1 MPDCTAPLS
10 LEVCHGMSGVAH
22 EDDVRRQ
29 SAVYLQHRP
38 SLHYTPLNLNG
49 IQFCHHGIR
58 MVCINIGGYLVAG
71 LVPQPALEL
80 PTMTRRDATRRD
92 DFALHD
98 ISSKVLTSIDSDNP
112 AFLRSSPRH
121 ATPRHASP
129 RHARP
134 LIHTI

>member
-71 LVPQPALEL
+71 LVPQLALEL
-80 PTMTRRDATRRD
+80 PTIRSCPRKITGPITVPGIDFKNWPKNMDSIKQWIKGHCRVNGSSLGYVTR
-92 DFALHD
+92 
-98 ISSKVLTSIDSDNP
+98 
-112 AFLRSSPRH
+112 
-121 ATPRHASP
+121 
-129 RHARP
+129 
-134 LIHTI
+134 